1 MKKVLTILLMLCIIT
16 PGFIMFT
23 NIASSEP
30 TFYNSQEL
38 YDISVEPMLA
48 ANLID
53 TNAED
58 YGARPS
64 ASPWWYDLVDKENV
78 ANDGEGVYVAVLDT
92 GLMNYWPFFFPEG
105 DIAWEYSKG
114 FSHDVYWDY
123 TIEDLVFDP
132 LNDDRGPITDLAS
145 GHGTHVTSTIIG
157 YNYNNF
163 YYVEGIAP
171 KATIIPV
178 LVLDA
183 WEVDSPYGV
192 LQLSGGTDEMISAG
206 IYYIADLA
214 EELDGPVIINMS
226 LGGPSPTPMIEEAIN
241 YAIANGVII
250 VCSAGN
256 EGEDGMGWPGAYEQV
271 ISTAACGW
279 TEALYHSMWPGGGDW
294 LVDVPEELNVPDIF
308 GNEYQVY
315 LEDFSSRPNKTLGQK
330 HHDLDVMAP
339 GAWIV
344 GPYKPKFSNEVGYYY
359 LSGTSMAAPHV
370 TAIAAL
376 ILQDYP
382 DFDQKDIEHIL
393 KIAAGGVGQNML
405 RGFPKE
411 ATDVYVAYVP
421 GYVYLISWGI
431 HDYGRGFLQC
441 DEAMF
446 YAAHYKVGLI

>member
-1 MKKVLTILLMLCIIT
+1 MKKVYTVLLMICIIT
-16 PGFIMFT
+16 PSFIMYSSM
-23 NIASSEP
+23 ASSQP
-30 TFYNSQEL
+30 TFFNSLEL

-48 ANLID
+48 AELID

-58 YGARPS
+58 YGAWPS

-78 ANDGEGVYVAVLDT
+78 ANDGEGVYIAVLDT
-92 GLMNYWPFFFPEG
+92 GLMDLWPFFFPEG
-105 DIAWEYSKG
+105 DIAWELGKG
-114 FSHDVYWDY
+114 FSHDLWWDDTY
-123 TIEDLVFDP
+123 GVMMSELK
-132 LNDDRGPITDLAS
+132 DDRGFITDLAA

-157 YNYNNF
+157 YNYNNDF
-163 YYVEGIAP
+163 YVDGIAP

-183 WEVDSPYGV
+183 WEVDSPDGV
-192 LQLSGGTDEMISAG
+192 LQFSGGTDEMISAG

-226 LGGPSPTPMIEEAIN
+226 LGGPNPTPMIEEAID
-241 YAIANGVII
+241 YAIAKGVII
-250 VCSAGN
+250 VASAGN
-256 EGEDGMGWPGAYEQV
+256 EGEAGMGYPGAYSQV
-271 ISTAACGW
+271 ISAAACGW
-279 TEALYHSMWPGGGDW
+279 TETLYRTMWTGEGW
-294 LVDVPEELNVPDIF
+294 LYDVPEELNVPDFF

-315 LEDFSSRPNKTLGQK
+315 LEDFSSRPNADLGQK

-344 GPYKPKFSNEVGYYY
+344 GPYKPKFTYDAGYWYV
-359 LSGTSMAAPHV
+359 SGTSMAAPHV
-370 TAIAAL
+370 AAISAL
-376 ILQDYP
+376 ILEDYP

-411 ATDVYVAYVP
+411 ATDVLVAYVP
-421 GYVYLISWGI
+421 GYVYVLSWGR

-441 DEAMF
+441 DEALF
-446 YAAHYKVGLI
+446 YAAHYKVGHSK

>member
-1 MKKVLTILLMLCIIT
+1 MKKIYTILLMICIIT

-23 NIASSEP
+23 NITSNQP
-30 TFYNSQEL
+30 TFFNSLEL

-48 ANLID
+48 AELQD
-53 TNAED
+53 TTAED
-58 YGARPS
+58 YGAWPS

-92 GLMNYWPFFFPEG
+92 GLMDLWPFFFPEG
-105 DIAWEYSKG
+105 DIAWELGKG
-114 FSHDVYWDY
+114 FSHDIWWDDAY
-123 TIEDLVFDP
+123 GVVMSELK
-132 LNDDRGPITDLAS
+132 DDRGFITDLAS

-157 YNYNNF
+157 YNYNDYF
-163 YYVEGIAP
+163 YVDGIAP

-183 WEVDSPYGV
+183 WSVDSPYG
-192 LQLSGGTDEMISAG
+192 LLNYSGGTDVMISAG

-214 EELDGPVIINMS
+214 DELDGPVIINMS
-226 LGGPSPTPMIEEAIN
+226 LGGPSPTVMIEEAID
-241 YAIANGVII
+241 YAIAKGVI
-250 VCSAGN
+250 VVVAAGN
-256 EGEDGMGWPGAYEQV
+256 GGEAGMDYPGAYDQV
-271 ISTAACGW
+271 ISAAACGW
-279 TEALYHSMWPGGGDW
+279 TEALYHSLWTGEGW
-294 LVDVPEELNVPDIF
+294 LVDVPEELNVPDVF

-315 LEDFSSRPNKTLGQK
+315 LEDFSSRPNATLGQK
-330 HHDLDVMAP
+330 HHDLDVMTP

-344 GPYKPKFSNEVGYYY
+344 GPYKPKFTYDVGYWYV
-359 LSGTSMAAPHV
+359 SGTSMAAPHV
-370 TAIAAL
+370 SAIAAL

-382 DFDQKDIEHIL
+382 EFDQKDIEHIL

-411 ATDVYVAYVP
+411 ATDVWVAYVP
-421 GYVYLISWGI
+421 GYVYLASWGR

-446 YAAHYKVGLI
+446 YAAHYKVGHSK